1 MDNFTLT
8 CLHCGDTFF
17 ADQASSFCPQCSAEQ
32 LPREKARLQTQLA
45 RAAEKRLPATLT
57 LAQWLQTLADF
68 NGLCAYCQQRPF
80 EHLEHFIPIDAGG
93 GTTVDN
99 CIPACGKCNYS
110 KGASDPDRPQLEL
123 FVNDPRERVR
133 RYLADRAQDT
143 HADSIDDTAFWA
155 DDISP

>member
-1 MDNFTLT
+1 MDNYALT
-8 CLHCGDTFF
+8 CLHCGSLFQS
-17 ADQASSFCPQCSAEQ
+17 DQPVAFCLRCAKEQ

-45 RAAEKRLPATLT
+45 RAVEKGLPATIT

-80 EHLEHFIPIDAGG
+80 EHLEHFIPIEAGG

-99 CIPACGKCNYS
+99 CLPSCGKCNYS

-133 RYLADRAQDT
+133 RYLADRAED
-143 HADSIDDTAFWA
+143 ANAGSFDDSAFWA
-155 DDISP
+155 DDLSH